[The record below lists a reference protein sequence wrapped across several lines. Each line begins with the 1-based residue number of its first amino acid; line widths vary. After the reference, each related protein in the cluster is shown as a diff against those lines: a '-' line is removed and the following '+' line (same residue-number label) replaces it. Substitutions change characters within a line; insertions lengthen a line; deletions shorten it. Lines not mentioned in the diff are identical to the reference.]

1 MCIVLYMF
9 TAEVTRTEVTID
21 GLPAITWTI
30 EADGATI
37 AHLDA
42 HTSGLI
48 LNVEVDADRRGEGHA
63 RRLYEYADAEQGLL
77 HVPAWGR
84 TPEGDAFAEAM
95 GGDIMGDQE
104 ACDILDLDIDVVTG
118 AAFEG

>member
-1 MCIVLYMF
+1 MF
-9 TAEVTRTEVTID
+9 PTEVTRAEVAID
-21 GLPAITWTI
+21 GLHAITWTI

-63 RRLYEYADAEQGLL
+63 RRLYEHADAEHGLL

-95 GGDIMGDQE
+95 GGDVMDDQE

-118 AAFEG
+118 AAFEA